1 MSKLT
6 RFEMMRAVAVFAALA
21 IGVTIAVFLVP
32 FAVILGIITLATD
45 FTVQT
50 RLAIAIITT
59 GVLLGLAEA
68 FTDFRAWRR
77 RVLARRGSDV

>member
-21 IGVTIAVFLVP
+21 ISVTLAIFLVP
-32 FAVILGIITLATD
+32 FAVIFGIITLVTD
-45 FTVQT
+45 FAGQT
-50 RLAIAIITT
+50 RLAIAVITT
-59 GVLLGLAEA
+59 CVLLGLAEA

-77 RVLARRGSDV
+77 RVLPRRSSDV